1 MLYIILINNYNKNH
15 YILGKL
21 SKIYVCFKMGVFI
34 DNSKK
39 KKQFFEI
46 FSKVTSLYF
55 EK

>member
-39 KKQFFEI
+39 KKTVF
-46 FSKVTSLYF
+46 
-55 EK
+55 